1 MYYMISCKFS
11 EFPFELCRKRA
22 FNRAKKALFWSRA
35 KILPSGYHAQLDSC
49 AGPFLGV
56 VQKQNFLEIYSP
68 LKAHITIW
76 AIVGSHRGITHTHT
90 SQRQDVQR
98 LVKRSSCIA
107 GGSYS
112 PPLSSTDVM
121 DLADRRISSGE
132 EMAKPRR
139 ERRRCLLS
147 LVSTGTTTTISTQW
161 RKAARNMVQKKTY
174 FGAVATYSIVKN
186 KLDLKTICVFTT
198 VSFAE
203 FTNILA
209 FCNYVARGGVP

>member
-1 MYYMISCKFS
+1 MI
-11 EFPFELCRKRA
+11 
-22 FNRAKKALFWSRA
+22 
-35 KILPSGYHAQLDSC
+35 
-49 AGPFLGV
+49 
-56 VQKQNFLEIYSP
+56 
-68 LKAHITIW
+68 
-76 AIVGSHRGITHTHT
+76 RGITHTHT
-90 SQRQDVQR
+90 YISAPGCAKVGQKV
-98 LVKRSSCIA
+98 VIA

-112 PPLSSTDVM
+112 PPLSSTDVL
-121 DLADRRISSGE
+121 DLVDRRISSGE

-161 RKAARNMVQKKTY
+161 RKAARNLVQKKAY

-209 FCNYVARGGVP
+209 FCNYVARGGYPERDRGGEGLGIFTRASMSFDYFEFI